1 MKSLMRQGW
10 KMTWEDVAFLS
21 PYVTSRVKRFGDRL
35 IDVEPIP
42 EPYEIELAVAA
53 CSFVAKKYSPTH

>member
-10 KMTWEDVAFLS
+10 EMTWEYVAFLS
-21 PYVTSRVKRFGDRL
+21 PYVNSHVKRFGAHL

-42 EPYEIELAVAA
+42 EPYWIELALAV
-53 CSFVAKKYSPTH
+53 